1 MSAKSTVSEKEI
13 FETMPVRNAV
23 LTLAVPTVISQL
35 IVLIYNMAD
44 TWFIGQTKDPY
55 QVAAVTVCYP
65 LFLMLNAVANLF
77 GIGGGSLISRLLGRH
92 EYKKAGAVA
101 SFTIWTAGAAAIL
114 YSAVIFLSGDY
125 LLRFLGTEDAAFG
138 YASDY
143 LFFTVVVGGFFT
155 IENLIFSNLIR
166 AEGGAGIASIGM
178 ALGGILNVILDPIF
192 IFVLDYQ
199 VAGAAIA
206 TALSNTASLIFLLQ
220 YYIRSRK
227 KSLVKAT
234 WKLQRIDGSETREL
248 LSIGT
253 PAALQIVLSA
263 VSNSVLLSL
272 MSSYSSV
279 AISGV
284 GVMQKIEII
293 PFQIA
298 QGISSGIL
306 PLVAYNYA
314 ANKRERMRKAVSY
327 ALKLELTIIIASM
340 ILLEL
345 YAEPVTGFF
354 VPDADTI
361 LYGSRFLRLRVL
373 ALPFTTIEFTLIAV
387 FQGTGSAKQAFIL
400 SFLRKGI
407 IDLPL
412 MMLADMLWPMYG
424 IMLVQPFMEFAGAVT
439 AVIMYRRMNHKEQ
452 LKIRNDSI
460 GKEQHE

>member
-1 MSAKSTVSEKEI
+1 MGAKARALEKEI
-13 FETMPVRNAV
+13 FEEMPVRNAV

-44 TWFIGQTKDPY
+44 TWFIGQTRDPY

-77 GIGGGSLISRLLGRH
+77 GIGGGSLISRLLGKRD
-92 EYKKAGAVA
+92 YKNAGAVA
-101 SFTIWTAGAAAIL
+101 SFTIWAAGAAALL
-114 YSAVIFLSGDY
+114 YSLFIFITGDTI
-125 LLRFLGTEDAAFG
+125 LNLLGTEEAAFG

-143 LFFTVVVGGFFT
+143 LFWTVVVGGFFT
-155 IENLIFSNLIR
+155 IENLIFANLIR
-166 AEGGAGIASIGM
+166 AEGGARIASIGM
-178 ALGGILNVILDPIF
+178 ALGGILNVFLDPIF
-192 IFVLDYQ
+192 IFLLGFQ

-206 TALSNTASLIFLLQ
+206 TALSNTVSLIFLLQ
-220 YYIRSRK
+220 YYVRSRK
-227 KSLVKAT
+227 NSLVKTEWMPQVIAGAEA
-234 WKLQRIDGSETREL
+234 KEL

-253 PAALQIVLSA
+253 PAALQILLSA
-263 VSNSVLLSL
+263 VSNSVLLGL
-272 MSSYSSV
+272 MSSYSSM

-284 GVMQKIEII
+284 GVMQKIKII

-314 ANKRERMRKAVSY
+314 AKKRQRMQDAISF
-327 ALKLELTIIIASM
+327 ALKMELIIIIASM

-345 YAEPVTGFF
+345 FAEPITGFF

-361 LYGSRFLRLRVL
+361 LYGSRFLRLRVI
-373 ALPFTTIEFTLIAV
+373 ALPFTTVEFTLIAV

-412 MMLADMLWPMYG
+412 MVLANMIWPMYG
-424 IMLVQPFMEFAGAVT
+424 IMLVQPIMEFTGAVT
-439 AVIMYRRMNHKEQ
+439 AVIMYRRMNKRDWIAD
-452 LKIRNDSI
+452 KIQTSGGI
-460 GKEQHE
+460 A